1 MWLPSSPHVPL
12 LEEGGKQA
20 REQAQAWSA
29 RNGSAGSLRVGEGL
43 YSCCVAVVTFLLLLL
58 YIKNFKS
65 CLKWPQSQLID
76 RAGIQVAG
84 AVLGAAVFWG
94 HASFAPPPYCFCPWC
109 DSSSMEGLGPCP
121 TLLTNRVE
129 GLATWNLIRVTPKSL
144 RSQQCVGWASSC
156 IWGSQAASL
165 YPWCPALAIGDADGA
180 ARQGDVYA
188 KAEEMEEVRKG
199 SAVSGKGG
207 VERSGEGPSQDDR
220 VSVSRERLDET

>member
-43 YSCCVAVVTFLLLLL
+43 YSCSVAVVTFLLLLL

-94 HASFAPPPYCFCPWC
+94 HVSFAPPPYCFCPWC
-109 DSSSMEGLGPCP
+109 DSSSMGGPGPCP
-121 TLLTNRVE
+121 TAHEPSGGTCHMELDQGHPQVSKESAVWRV
-129 GLATWNLIRVTPKSL
+129 GFILHL
-144 RSQQCVGWASSC
+144 
-156 IWGSQAASL
+156 GSQAASL
-165 YPWCPALAIGDADGA
+165 YPWCPALAKGEADGA

-207 VERSGEGPSQDDR
+207 VERSGEWPSQDDR